1 MTGSSEP
8 NRIETDGSN
17 VRDTAQSYTEEAKMK
32 AEEFGNQAREQVE
45 QGKDQAAGGMERAAE
60 MVRERAEGT
69 GGTTAQAGTKVA
81 DTMES
86 AAGYMREHDVNEM
99 WSDLEVYAKAHP
111 TQALI
116 GAVVT
121 GFLVGRLIR

>member
-1 MTGSSEP
+1 
-8 NRIETDGSN
+8 
-17 VRDTAQSYTEEAKMK
+17 
-32 AEEFGNQAREQVE
+32 
-45 QGKDQAAGGMERAAE
+45 MERAAD
-60 MVRERAEGT
+60 MVRDRAEGT

-81 DTMES
+81 DTMET

-99 WSDLEVYAKAHP
+99 WTDLETYARTHP